1 MEKKKAITL
10 TLIGMFIFLFGVIGL
25 TYAYWSRTLTQEDE
39 NLVYSDCLKLEV
51 SWGSGGF
58 TLDNAYPMTNEEL
71 VKDFFPSQ
79 EPYTFT
85 ITNNCSKEIPVS
97 INMESLTA
105 DEPNLKDDYV
115 DVILWS
121 NEDTESKFEPET
133 DEVLSHQGSRIEI
146 GSEKETPSYKLIEN
160 KKNGSK
166 LIADAKEAY
175 QLYKFKLGANDTK
188 SFNLLLF
195 MDYDTPVD
203 GTIVDGVP
211 VQTNNA
217 NWAGKIT
224 LNNYEIPKA
233 KIGGRDVELADN
245 GNGLYAV
252 EHTDANI
259 TDENGETESGWTQIE
274 YRYAGMNFED
284 HDIYA
289 FHSDIDNS
297 ITGYCHSLEECT
309 NHYGYAISQNQGKCE
324 VFRTAKDKNY
334 VHNYVTFNNELWRII
349 GLVNVLVPQA
359 DGKEKVEQRL
369 KIIKDQ
375 PFEEGMT
382 WNSTYDND
390 WTQSSL
396 MKYLNTDY
404 YNGIISDGDS
414 IKSRL
419 TDQLSKNMIDTEISW
434 NIGGSENDETSSNE
448 FYERERGSIG
458 GKGAPEKYE
467 WNSNNT
473 VEDTIYHSIGL
484 IYPSDLGYATSG
496 GTLGREKC
504 YNSSGISSIECVVND
519 WIATKGVMW
528 TITTDI
534 EENGYAF
541 YWTQSTFKMNYM
553 FDAVNRCNYLVF
565 PTLYLKKDVQ
575 IVNDDNDGSYE
586 KPYQLK
592 LES

>member
-1 MEKKKAITL
+1 MKNKKAITL
-10 TLIGMFIFLFGVIGL
+10 TLIGLFIFLFSIIGL
-25 TYAYWSRTLTQEDE
+25 TYAYWQITRTQSDE
-39 NLVYSDCLKLEV
+39 NLVYTDCLKLDV
-51 SWGSGGF
+51 TWGEKGF
-58 TLDNAYPMTNEEL
+58 SLTNAYPMTYKEL
-71 VKDFFPSQ
+71 VSDFFPTQ
-79 EPYTFT
+79 TPYHFT
-85 ITNNCSKEIPVS
+85 ITNSCSNEVPVS
-97 INMESLTA
+97 INMESLTSSV
-105 DEPNLKDDYV
+105 LKDEYV
-115 DVILWS
+115 DVILWED
-121 NEDTESKFEPET
+121 NNTDIFNPDEDT
-133 DEVLSHQGSRIEI
+133 VLSYHLSEGESR
-146 GSEKETPSYKLIEN
+146 YRLIDNKVNASMIAEN
-160 KKNGSK
+160 
-166 LIADAKEAY
+166 AKAAY
-175 QLYKFKLGANDTK
+175 QLYKFNLGANTTK
-188 SFNLLLF
+188 QFNLLLF

-203 GTIVDGVP
+203 GTVVNGEEVH
-211 VQTNNA
+211 TNNVSW
-217 NWAGKIT
+217 NGKVT

-233 KIGGRDVELADN
+233 KIGGRDVELVEEGD
-245 GNGLYAV
+245 GLYAV
-252 EHTDANI
+252 EHTDVNI
-259 TDENGETESGWTQIE
+259 IDKNGEKVEGWEQTE
-274 YRYAGMNFED
+274 YRYAGVNFED

-289 FHSDIDNS
+289 FHDDIDNR
-297 ITGYCHSLEECT
+297 ITGYFHSLEECT
-309 NHYGYAISQNQGKCE
+309 NQYGYAINQNDGKCE
-324 VFRTAKDKNY
+324 IVRTANDMNY

-375 PFEEGMT
+375 PFEEEMT

-404 YNGIISDGDS
+404 YDGIISDGDS

-419 TDQLSKNMIDTEISW
+419 TVQLSKDMIDTEISW
-434 NIGGSENDETSSNE
+434 NIGGSENDEPSPNV

-458 GKGAPEKYE
+458 GTGAPEKYE

-504 YNSSGISSIECVVND
+504 YDSSWSIFIDQCIVND
-519 WIATKGVMW
+519 WIATTGVVW

-534 EENGYAF
+534 TQNGYAF
-541 YWTQSTFKMNYM
+541 YWTKSTFKMNYM
-553 FDAVNRCNYLVF
+553 FDAVNRTYNLVF
-565 PTLYLKKDVQ
+565 PALYLKKDVQ

-586 KPYQLK
+586 KPFQLK